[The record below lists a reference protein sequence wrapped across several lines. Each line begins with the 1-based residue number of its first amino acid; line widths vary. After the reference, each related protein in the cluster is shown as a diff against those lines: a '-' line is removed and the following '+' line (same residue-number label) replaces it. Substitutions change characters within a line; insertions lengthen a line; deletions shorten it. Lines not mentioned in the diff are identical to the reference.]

1 MWNNQNLETKIVK
14 EDQPD
19 RAREQFD
26 SDKNRLDLEI
36 TIATTTLDIS
46 NEVQLIDVSIC
57 AHKI

>member
-46 NEVQLIDVSIC
+46 NELQLIDVSIC
-57 AHKI
+57 AHQI